1 MPARRGL
8 LAPQN
13 TFLDTIA
20 TRFDGTHSNFV
31 LGNAQVCSLY
41 PIVYCSDGFCELTGY
56 ARAQIMQKGCACKFL
71 YGPDTMDEHKV
82 AIEKALETKSE
93 LKMEVLFYKK
103 NGAAF
108 WCLLDIVPIK
118 NEKREVVL
126 FLASHK
132 DVTSSKMEEVS
143 FYPGYENDENE
154 NLDPEAPSAAK
165 YGRRRSRAVLYQLSG
180 HYTQDKGKNKLKLN
194 NQNLLQPHSAAP
206 LPEYKTAS
214 IQKSR
219 FILTHYGM
227 LKTCWDLVILLA
239 TFYVAVMVPYNAAFL
254 DQTQQ
259 DKPTIVPDVVVE
271 ALFFV
276 DIILNFRTT
285 FVNKK
290 GEVVLSPIR
299 IATHYFK
306 GWFVLDLLAAIPFDL
321 LLAADV
327 YSSATNIHL
336 LKLTR
341 LLRLAR
347 LLQKM
352 DRYYQYSAL
361 ILTLLMLSFTLVA
374 HWLACV
380 WYAIAEPQVNL
391 WEEGEPRIGWIFDL
405 AHRLETEV
413 RNVTIVQKY
422 LTALYFT
429 CSSLTSVGFGNVSAN
444 TNHEKIFSIVTMLI
458 GALMHATVFGN
469 VTSIIQ
475 RMYLR
480 RSLYQ
485 TKWRDLKD
493 FLAINQIPKELRQRM
508 QDYFQTMWSLN
519 QGIDINETLKEFPEE
534 LRGDISMHIHR
545 EILSLPIFETASQG
559 CLKLLSLHIRNN
571 FCAPGEYLVHRGD
584 VLHYIFYLCNGSMEV
599 VMDDMV
605 VAILGKGD
613 LVGSDVDEHLRN
625 GGDTVVK
632 SSCDVKALTYC
643 DLKSIFIP
651 GLMDVLKMYLEYQ
664 QEFANDI
671 KHDLTYNLREGYDS
685 EQQDME
691 IGSAKNIL
699 PSISE
704 DDEERGSEEEDKS
717 PVSTSP
723 RSPLHSRTTTRN
735 EEDVGSPRWGHR
747 SRERSGGTPVRGA
760 LKTLSPTRLHH
771 RSNDELRGDDQ
782 AKVQLEKLDTQVT
795 TLHSDV
801 SGLTQEV
808 RSALQLLQSI
818 SHNIG
823 GIDNE
828 GGEVEHGSCYTV
840 ASNDGRRLTC
850 GNVAATTGASGGSGS
865 NSYMQEN
872 RLAPMCRSSPSV
884 FAATYRESRGSS
896 TLGRHRT
903 RNVSTQTDLPIN
915 VPVAVLE
922 AFVLAHRSRVLQL
935 LGVPDVPDE
944 SCESPSATQPQASSP
959 AASEQGATESE
970 ETSTSSSE
978 NLTSSSEQDHSL
990 HGPRS
995 PPGKNSVQNQKPS
1008 ITIQPAAASLGG
1020 ETRNN
1025 NNNRTPNAPPLEMYQ
1040 LTNLRNWNPTPRLN
1054 KSFISSSR
1062 STGSLRDILSNNVK
1076 NQTRQSPSQESG
1088 ACPALVHNQV
1098 PKSETDA
1105 DKTLVHYTCASNCPK
1120 TDLICFS
1127 EVNHTMTRSTSMPV
1141 SAFKIQP
1148 NPSSSPSASSHPH
1161 SSRAPAAPIPQS
1173 PGTNH
1178 HERNPEQEAD
1188 IRDRLLAKDQKQ

>member
-31 LGNAQVCSLY
+31 LGNAQVPALY

-71 YGPDTMDEHKV
+71 YGPETLEEQKV
-82 AIEKALETKSE
+82 AIDKSLESKTE
-93 LKMEVLFYKK
+93 LKIEVMFYKK
-103 NGAAF
+103 NGSSF

-132 DVTSSKMEEVS
+132 DVTNSKMEEVA

-154 NLDPEAPSAAK
+154 NLDPEAPPNK

-194 NQNLLQPHSAAP
+194 NNPLQPHAAAP

-239 TFYVAVMVPYNAAFL
+239 TFYVAVTVPYNAAFL
-254 DQTQQ
+254 VNTNQQ

-271 ALFFV
+271 ALFLV
-276 DIILNFRTT
+276 DIMLNFRTT

-299 IATHYFK
+299 IATHYVK
-306 GWFVLDLLAAIPFDL
+306 GWFVLDLVAAMPFDL

-327 YSSATNIHL
+327 YSSTFQATNIHL

-361 ILTLLMLSFTLVA
+361 ILTLLMLSFSLVA

-380 WYAIAEPQVNL
+380 WYAIAEDEMQRPQA
-391 WEEGEPRIGWIFDL
+391 EIGWIYDL
-405 AHRLETEV
+405 AKRLETDV
-413 RNVTIVQKY
+413 RNVTISEKY
-422 LTALYFT
+422 VTALYFT

-444 TNHEKIFSIVTMLI
+444 TNREKIFSIITMLI

-493 FLAINQIPKELRQRM
+493 FLSLNQIPKELRQRM

-519 QGIDINETLKEFPEE
+519 QGIDIHETLKEFPEE

-571 FCAPGEYLVHRGD
+571 FCAPGEYLAHRND
-584 VLHYIFYLCNGSMEV
+584 ALQYIYYLCNGSMEV

-613 LVGSDVDEHLRN
+613 LVGTDVDMHLRN
-625 GGDTVVK
+625 GADTVVK
-632 SSCDVKALTYC
+632 SSGDVKALTYC
-643 DLKSIFIP
+643 DLKSIYIP
-651 GLMDVLKMYLEYQ
+651 GLLDVLKLYLEYQ

-671 KHDLTYNLREGYDS
+671 KHDLTYNLREGYDN
-685 EQQDME
+685 EQDMD
-691 IGSAKNIL
+691 IGSGKNLL

-704 DDEERGSEEEDKS
+704 DDEERGSEDEDKS

-723 RSPLHSRTTTRN
+723 RSPLHTRTTTRFTFPRN
-735 EEDVGSPRWGHR
+735 DEEIGSPRWGHR

-771 RSNDELRGDDQ
+771 RSNDELRCDDQ
-782 AKVQLEKLDTQVT
+782 AKVQLEKLDTQVN

-823 GIDNE
+823 GVDNE
-828 GGEVEHGSCYTV
+828 GGGDEAGSCFTV
-840 ASNDGRRLTC
+840 ASNEGGRVGGL
-850 GNVAATTGASGGSGS
+850 NVNSGVSS
-865 NSYMQEN
+865 NYMQEN
-872 RLAPMCRSSPSV
+872 RLTPLCRSSPSV
-884 FAATYRESRGSS
+884 FATCHDARISS
-896 TLGRHRT
+896 SLPRHRS
-903 RNVSTQTDLPIN
+903 RNVSTQTDLPID

-935 LGVPDVPDE
+935 LGIQEVV
-944 SCESPSATQPQASSP
+944 SSSP
-959 AASEQGATESE
+959 DTPSNSVHVIPPSTSSQTSEVHTCIVIHDNSSNSCS
-970 ETSTSSSE
+970 ETSTPD
-978 NLTSSSEQDHSL
+978 QDDPYSRTKQAL
-990 HGPRS
+990 EPQT
-995 PPGKNSVQNQKPS
+995 VQTQNPS
-1008 ITIQPAAASLGG
+1008 ITIQAPTNLVGDS
-1020 ETRNN
+1020 RNN
-1025 NNNRTPNAPPLEMYQ
+1025 NNNKPLGPSIETYQ
-1040 LTNLRNWNPTPRLN
+1040 LTNLQNWNPVSHLSRTVM
-1054 KSFISSSR
+1054 STSR
-1062 STGSLRDILSNNVK
+1062 STGSLKDILSINFNNHPQQL
-1076 NQTRQSPSQESG
+1076 NQHSNNSPYLLQCQIE
-1088 ACPALVHNQV
+1088 NND
-1098 PKSETDA
+1098 TDPT
-1105 DKTLVHYTCASNCPK
+1105 KTLVHYGCSSDCP
-1120 TDLICFS
+1120 TDLLCLS

-1141 SAFKIQP
+1141 ASFKYLP
-1148 NPSSSPSASSHPH
+1148 NLASTS
-1161 SSRAPAAPIPQS
+1161 
-1173 PGTNH
+1173 
-1178 HERNPEQEAD
+1178 
-1188 IRDRLLAKDQKQ
+1188 LLANTHLSQLGRDTEPHTSGLPESSGMLPNTTEELQNTVQTPTIVTDF

>member
-31 LGNAQVCSLY
+31 LGNAQVPSLY

-71 YGPDTMDEHKV
+71 YGPETLEDQKI
-82 AIEKALETKSE
+82 AIDKSLESKTE
-93 LKMEVLFYKK
+93 LKIEVIFYKK
-103 NGAAF
+103 NGSSF

-132 DVTSSKMEEVS
+132 DVTNSKMEEVS

-154 NLDPEAPSAAK
+154 NLDPEAQPNK

-194 NQNLLQPHSAAP
+194 NNPLQPHSAAP

-239 TFYVAVMVPYNAAFL
+239 TFYVAVTVPYNAAFL
-254 DQTQQ
+254 VNTNQQ

-271 ALFFV
+271 ALFLV
-276 DIILNFRTT
+276 DILLNFRTT

-290 GEVVLSPIR
+290 GEVVLSPVR
-299 IATHYFK
+299 IATHYVK
-306 GWFVLDLLAAIPFDL
+306 GWFVLDLVAAMPFDL

-327 YSSATNIHL
+327 YSSTFQATNIHL

-361 ILTLLMLSFTLVA
+361 ILTLLMLSFSLVA

-380 WYAIAEPQVNL
+380 WYAIAEDEMQRPQA
-391 WEEGEPRIGWIFDL
+391 EIGWIYDL
-405 AHRLETEV
+405 AERLARDV
-413 RNVTIVQKY
+413 RNVTISEKY
-422 LTALYFT
+422 VTALYFT

-444 TNHEKIFSIVTMLI
+444 TNREKIFSIVTMLI

-493 FLAINQIPKELRQRM
+493 FLSLNQIPKELRQRM

-519 QGIDINETLKEFPEE
+519 QGIDIHEVSTKSHN
-534 LRGDISMHIHR
+534 
-545 EILSLPIFETASQG
+545 QG
-559 CLKLLSLHIRNN
+559 VDDRMVSIALGGAIARVLIILKLAS
-571 FCAPGEYLVHRGD
+571 G
-584 VLHYIFYLCNGSMEV
+584 
-599 VMDDMV
+599 
-605 VAILGKGD
+605 GKGD
-613 LVGSDVDEHLRN
+613 LVGTDVDMHLRN
-625 GGDTVVK
+625 GADTVVK

-643 DLKSIFIP
+643 DLKSIYIP
-651 GLMDVLKMYLEYQ
+651 GLLDVLKLYLEYQ

-671 KHDLTYNLREGYDS
+671 KHDLTYNLREGYDNENVS
-685 EQQDME
+685 LYKLLNIKNGILVEGYVSHNSPLYSSKTGK
-691 IGSAKNIL
+691 IGSGKNLL

-704 DDEERGSEEEDKS
+704 DDEERGSDEDDKS

-723 RSPLHSRTTTRN
+723 RSPLHSRAGTRFTFPRN
-735 EEDVGSPRWGHR
+735 EEEMGSPRWGHR

-771 RSNDELRGDDQ
+771 RSNDELRCDDQ
-782 AKVQLEKLDTQVT
+782 AKVQLEKIDTQVN

-823 GIDNE
+823 GIDNDGDE
-828 GGEVEHGSCYTV
+828 AGSCYTV
-840 ASNDGRRLTC
+840 ASNEGGRIGG
-850 GNVAATTGASGGSGS
+850 GNGGGSGMSS
-865 NSYMQEN
+865 NYMQEN
-872 RLAPMCRSSPSV
+872 RLTPLCRSSPSV
-884 FAATYRESRGSS
+884 FATCRETRPSS
-896 TLGRHRT
+896 SLPRHRC
-903 RNVSTQTDLPIN
+903 RNVSTQTDLPID

-935 LGVPDVPDE
+935 LGIQEVITSSPDNPSNNAQLIPPASSQTSEVNTCEVNTCIMIPESNSCSGSMNSTPEQYE
-944 SCESPSATQPQASSP
+944 SCSRTQAPL
-959 AASEQGATESE
+959 E
-970 ETSTSSSE
+970 
-978 NLTSSSEQDHSL
+978 LD
-990 HGPRS
+990 
-995 PPGKNSVQNQKPS
+995 SVQTHNPS
-1008 ITIQPAAASLGG
+1008 ITIEAAPDLGDN
-1020 ETRNN
+1020 RNN
-1025 NNNRTPNAPPLEMYQ
+1025 NNNKTFGPSIETYQ
-1040 LTNLRNWNPTPRLN
+1040 LTNLQNWNPVSQLSRAVMST
-1054 KSFISSSR
+1054 SR
-1062 STGSLRDILSNNVK
+1062 STGSLKDILSINFK
-1076 NQTRQSPSQESG
+1076 NQPQHLSQHDNNSPYSVQCEIQETN
-1088 ACPALVHNQV
+1088 P
-1098 PKSETDA
+1098 T
-1105 DKTLVHYTCASNCPK
+1105 KTFVHYSCSSDCPP

-1127 EVNHTMTRSTSMPV
+1127 EVNHKMTRSTSMPV
-1141 SAFKIQP
+1141 ASFKYLP
-1148 NPSSSPSASSHPH
+1148 NLLNTSIRPHVHLPDPNRDAEFDSSEPSESLNLPSTTKELQNTIKKST
-1161 SSRAPAAPIPQS
+1161 IV
-1173 PGTNH
+1173 T
-1178 HERNPEQEAD
+1178 D
-1188 IRDRLLAKDQKQ
+1188 F

>member
-1 MPARRGL
+1 
-8 LAPQN
+8 
-13 TFLDTIA
+13 
-20 TRFDGTHSNFV
+20 
-31 LGNAQVCSLY
+31 
-41 PIVYCSDGFCELTGY
+41 
-56 ARAQIMQKGCACKFL
+56 MQKGCACKFL
-71 YGPDTMDEHKV
+71 YGPETSEDKV
-82 AIEKALETKSE
+82 KEIDVALESKTE
-93 LKMEVLFYKK
+93 LKVEIKFYKK
-103 NGAAF
+103 NGMSF

-126 FLASHK
+126 YLASHK
-132 DVTSSKMEEVS
+132 DVTNSKMEE
-143 FYPGYENDENE
+143 FTLYNGYENDENE
-154 NLDPEAPSAAK
+154 NLDPEAPPAN

-180 HYTQDKGKNKLKLN
+180 HYKQDKMKSKLKLN
-194 NQNLLQPHSAAP
+194 NTLLQPHSAGP

-239 TFYVAVMVPYNAAFL
+239 TFYVAVTVPYNAAFL
-254 DQTQQ
+254 VSETQQ

-290 GEVVLSPIR
+290 GEVVLSPCM
-299 IATHYFK
+299 IATHYVK
-306 GWFVLDLLAAIPFDL
+306 GWFVLDLVAAMPFDV

-327 YSSATNIHL
+327 YSAQTANIHL

-347 LLQKM
+347 LLQKL

-361 ILTLLMLSFTLVA
+361 ILTFLMLSFTLVA

-380 WYAIAEPQVNL
+380 WYAIAEKEMEVH
-391 WEEGEPRIGWIFDL
+391 EENIGWINEL
-405 AHRLETEV
+405 AHRLG
-413 RNVTIVQKY
+413 RNNVTTLEKY
-422 LTALYFT
+422 VTALYFT

-444 TNHEKIFSIVTMLI
+444 TNYEKIFSIITMLI

-493 FLAINQIPKELRQRM
+493 FLSINQIPKELRQRM

-519 QGIDINETLKEFPEE
+519 QGIDIHETLKEFPEE

-545 EILSLPIFETASQG
+545 EILSLPIFETASHG

-584 VLHYIFYLCNGSMEV
+584 ALQYIYYLCNGSMEV

-613 LVGSDVDEHLRN
+613 LVGSDVDVHLSS
-625 GGDTVVK
+625 GPDTPVK

-643 DLKSIFIP
+643 DLKSIYIA
-651 GLMDVLKMYLEYQ
+651 GLLDVLKLYLEYQ
-664 QEFANDI
+664 QQFANDI

-691 IGSAKNIL
+691 IESGKNLL

-704 DDEERGSEEEDKS
+704 DDEERGSDDDDKS

-723 RSPLHSRTTTRN
+723 RSPLHARNATRFN
-735 EEDVGSPRWGHR
+735 FSGRNDEELGSPRWGHR
-747 SRERSGGTPVRGA
+747 SRERSAGGISSRTA

-771 RSNDELRGDDQ
+771 RSSDELRGDEQ

-795 TLHSDV
+795 TLHTDV

-808 RSALQLLQSI
+808 RSAIQILQAI
-818 SHNIG
+818 SRQNVG
-823 GIDNE
+823 GGD
-828 GGEVEHGSCYTV
+828 GGGDGGPSDGAGNCYN
-840 ASNDGRRLTC
+840 SSGRL
-850 GNVAATTGASGGSGS
+850 GSGTG
-865 NSYMQEN
+865 NGAVANFMEAT
-872 RLAPMCRSSPSV
+872 RMLPLCRSSPSV
-884 FAATYRESRGSS
+884 FVSCGDSRSS
-896 TLGRHRT
+896 SSPARHRY
-903 RNVSTQTDLPIN
+903 RHASTQTDQPIN

-922 AFVLAHRSRVLQL
+922 AFVLAHRPRVLQL
-935 LGVPDVPDE
+935 LGIQEVVEEPA
-944 SCESPSATQPQASSP
+944 SPSAAGCGPLGSPVAPAGGSSP
-959 AASEQGATESE
+959 PTAGAARKCSVIAGS
-970 ETSTSSSE
+970 SNSNSSSR
-978 NLTSSSEQDHSL
+978 SL
-990 HGPRS
+990 ESTGADEESLAAEDPADLHTVS
-995 PPGKNSVQNQKPS
+995 AQNPS
-1008 ITIQPAAASLGG
+1008 ISIQSASPAG
-1020 ETRNN
+1020 EPRNN
-1025 NNNRTPNAPPLEMYQ
+1025 NNNKTANTQIETYQ
-1040 LTNLRNWNPTPRLN
+1040 LTNIQNWNPNPQFQRTA
-1054 KSFISSSR
+1054 ISGSR
-1062 STGSLRDILSNNVK
+1062 SIGSLKDILSSASSKAKSHAHQFHIQENDGSASQIHCHSDHSDPNN
-1076 NQTRQSPSQESG
+1076 P
-1088 ACPALVHNQV
+1088 
-1098 PKSETDA
+1098 
-1105 DKTLVHYTCASNCPK
+1105 LVHYGCASDCPSK
-1120 TDLICFS
+1120 DLMYFS
-1127 EVNHTMTRSTSMPV
+1127 EINHAMTRSTSMPV
-1141 SAFKIQP
+1141 ASFRYSP
-1148 NPSSSPSASSHPH
+1148 YPSSASL
-1161 SSRAPAAPIPQS
+1161 SSKPPLKR
-1173 PGTNH
+1173 
-1178 HERNPEQEAD
+1178 EAD
-1188 IRDRLLAKDQKQ
+1188 AAERGAALAETVLLPNTTVETRANSSKPSYVTDF

>member
-1 MPARRGL
+1 MFR
-8 LAPQN
+8 
-13 TFLDTIA
+13 
-20 TRFDGTHSNFV
+20 
-31 LGNAQVCSLY
+31 C
-41 PIVYCSDGFCELTGY
+41 
-56 ARAQIMQKGCACKFL
+56 
-71 YGPDTMDEHKV
+71 V
-82 AIEKALETKSE
+82 A
-93 LKMEVLFYKK
+93 
-103 NGAAF
+103 
-108 WCLLDIVPIK
+108 
-118 NEKREVVL
+118 
-126 FLASHK
+126 
-132 DVTSSKMEEVS
+132 
-143 FYPGYENDENE
+143 
-154 NLDPEAPSAAK
+154 
-165 YGRRRSRAVLYQLSG
+165 
-180 HYTQDKGKNKLKLN
+180 
-194 NQNLLQPHSAAP
+194 
-206 LPEYKTAS
+206 
-214 IQKSR
+214 
-219 FILTHYGM
+219 
-227 LKTCWDLVILLA
+227 
-239 TFYVAVMVPYNAAFL
+239 
-254 DQTQQ
+254 
-259 DKPTIVPDVVVE
+259 
-271 ALFFV
+271 
-276 DIILNFRTT
+276 
-285 FVNKK
+285 
-290 GEVVLSPIR
+290 
-299 IATHYFK
+299 
-306 GWFVLDLLAAIPFDL
+306 
-321 LLAADV
+321 
-327 YSSATNIHL
+327 
-336 LKLTR
+336 
-341 LLRLAR
+341 
-347 LLQKM
+347 
-352 DRYYQYSAL
+352 
-361 ILTLLMLSFTLVA
+361 
-374 HWLACV
+374 
-380 WYAIAEPQVNL
+380 
-391 WEEGEPRIGWIFDL
+391 
-405 AHRLETEV
+405 
-413 RNVTIVQKY
+413 
-422 LTALYFT
+422 
-429 CSSLTSVGFGNVSAN
+429 
-444 TNHEKIFSIVTMLI
+444 
-458 GALMHATVFGN
+458 
-469 VTSIIQ
+469 
-475 RMYLR
+475 
-480 RSLYQ
+480 
-485 TKWRDLKD
+485 
-493 FLAINQIPKELRQRM
+493 
-508 QDYFQTMWSLN
+508 
-519 QGIDINETLKEFPEE
+519 
-534 LRGDISMHIHR
+534 
-545 EILSLPIFETASQG
+545 
-559 CLKLLSLHIRNN
+559 
-571 FCAPGEYLVHRGD
+571 
-584 VLHYIFYLCNGSMEV
+584 
-599 VMDDMV
+599 
-605 VAILGKGD
+605 GKGD

-717 PVSTSP
+717 P
-723 RSPLHSRTTTRN
+723 
-735 EEDVGSPRWGHR
+735 
-747 SRERSGGTPVRGA
+747 
-760 LKTLSPTRLHH
+760 
-771 RSNDELRGDDQ
+771 
-782 AKVQLEKLDTQVT
+782 
-795 TLHSDV
+795 
-801 SGLTQEV
+801 V

-1173 PGTNH
+1173 PPAQTTTREIQNKK
-1178 HERNPEQEAD
+1178 PTYVTD
-1188 IRDRLLAKDQKQ
+1188 F

>member
-1 MPARRGL
+1 
-8 LAPQN
+8 
-13 TFLDTIA
+13 
-20 TRFDGTHSNFV
+20 
-31 LGNAQVCSLY
+31 
-41 PIVYCSDGFCELTGY
+41 
-56 ARAQIMQKGCACKFL
+56 MQKGCACKFL
-71 YGPDTMDEHKV
+71 YGPETIDEHKA
-82 AIEKALETKSE
+82 AIEKSLESKTE
-93 LKMEVLFYKK
+93 LKVEVMFYKK
-103 NGAAF
+103 NGSSF

-132 DVTSSKMEEVS
+132 DVTNSKMEEVS

-154 NLDPEAPSAAK
+154 NLDPEAPPNK

-180 HYTQDKGKNKLKLN
+180 HYTQDKTKNKLKLN
-194 NQNLLQPHSAAP
+194 NNPLQPHSAAP

-239 TFYVAVMVPYNAAFL
+239 TFYVAVTVPYNAAFL
-254 DQTQQ
+254 VNTNQQ

-271 ALFFV
+271 ALFLV

-299 IATHYFK
+299 IATHYVK
-306 GWFVLDLLAAIPFDL
+306 GWFVLDLVAAMPFDL

-327 YSSATNIHL
+327 YSSSFQATNIHL

-361 ILTLLMLSFTLVA
+361 ILTLLMLCFTLVA

-380 WYAIAEPQVNL
+380 WYAIAEDEMQRPQP
-391 WEEGEPRIGWIFDL
+391 EIGWIYDL
-405 AHRLETEV
+405 AERLETDAK
-413 RNVTIVQKY
+413 NVTIAEKY
-422 LTALYFT
+422 VTALYFT

-444 TNHEKIFSIVTMLI
+444 TNREKIFSIVTMLI
-458 GALMHATVFGN
+458 GALMYATVFGN

-493 FLAINQIPKELRQRM
+493 FLSLNQIPKELRQRM

-519 QGIDINETLKEFPEE
+519 QGIDIHETLKEFPEE

-559 CLKLLSLHIRNN
+559 CLKLLSLHIRNI
-571 FCAPGEYLVHRGD
+571 FCAPGEYLAHRND
-584 VLHYIFYLCNGSMEV
+584 ALQYIYYLCNGSMEV

-613 LVGSDVDEHLRN
+613 LVGSDVDMHLRN
-625 GGDTVVK
+625 GADTVVK

-643 DLKSIFIP
+643 DLKSIYIP
-651 GLMDVLKMYLEYQ
+651 GLLDILKLYLEYQ

-671 KHDLTYNLREGYDS
+671 KHDLTYNLREGYDN

-691 IGSAKNIL
+691 IGSGKNLL

-704 DDEERGSEEEDKS
+704 DDEERGSEDEDKS

-723 RSPLHSRTTTRN
+723 RSPLHTRTTTRN
-735 EEDVGSPRWGHR
+735 EEEIGSPRWGHR

-771 RSNDELRGDDQ
+771 RSNDELRCDDQ
-782 AKVQLEKLDTQVT
+782 AKVQLEKLDTQVN

-823 GIDNE
+823 GGDND
-828 GGEVEHGSCYTV
+828 GGGDEAGSCFTV
-840 ASNDGRRLTC
+840 ASNEGGR
-850 GNVAATTGASGGSGS
+850 VGGSGN
-865 NSYMQEN
+865 NSGSGGGVANIYMQEN
-872 RLAPMCRSSPSV
+872 RLTPLCRSSPSV
-884 FAATYRESRGSS
+884 FATCRDTRFSS
-896 TLGRHRT
+896 SLPRHRSK
-903 RNVSTQTDLPIN
+903 NVSTQTDLPID

-935 LGVPDVPDE
+935 LGIQEVVSSSPDT
-944 SCESPSATQPQASSP
+944 PSNSGQVIPPASSSSQASEVHTCIMIPENDSNSC
-959 AASEQGATESE
+959 SESV
-970 ETSTSSSE
+970 TSTPDQNDPISRTDQ
-978 NLTSSSEQDHSL
+978 LPDPH
-990 HGPRS
+990 
-995 PPGKNSVQNQKPS
+995 SVQTQNPS
-1008 ITIQPAAASLGG
+1008 ITIQAAPNVIGDS
-1020 ETRNN
+1020 RNN
-1025 NNNRTPNAPPLEMYQ
+1025 NNNKSPRTSIETYQ
-1040 LTNLRNWNPTPRLN
+1040 LTNLQNWNPVSHLN
-1054 KSFISSSR
+1054 RTVMSASR
-1062 STGSLRDILSNNVK
+1062 STGSLKDIISVNLKNHTPQSN
-1076 NQTRQSPSQESG
+1076 QSGNNSSF
-1088 ACPALVHNQV
+1088 LVQYQV
-1098 PKSETDA
+1098 QKSETNPY
-1105 DKTLVHYTCASNCPK
+1105 KTVVHYGCSSDCPP

-1141 SAFKIQP
+1141 ASFRYLP
-1148 NPSSSPSASSHPH
+1148 NLSSSSVMPNTQLPSVSKETGVHP
-1161 SSRAPAAPIPQS
+1161 S
-1173 PGTNH
+1173 
-1178 HERNPEQEAD
+1178 D
-1188 IRDRLLAKDQKQ
+1188 LLPNTTEDTQNINKKPTIVTDF